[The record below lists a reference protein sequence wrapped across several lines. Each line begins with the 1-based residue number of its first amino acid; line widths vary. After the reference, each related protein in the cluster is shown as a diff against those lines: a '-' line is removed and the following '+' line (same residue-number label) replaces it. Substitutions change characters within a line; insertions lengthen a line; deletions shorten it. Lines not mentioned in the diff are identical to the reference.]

1 MVESIWKLM
10 RNWSPCHRTE
20 LLQDVGWC
28 RQLWWCM
35 VGTNRSLCLN
45 ETAHQ
50 SESKWMTHLTG
61 AQNWLSPLWWSPDP
75 GFVLGSARAFCSPE
89 TGEVQREFL
98 WVPFTF
104 CEFPTVVNRLS
115 RPMPLAQSHSR
126 WQSRL
131 AHSLSSTLLS
141 TQDKWVW
148 TKVWSNVAFKS
159 SRWSGKCWSPVSCIA
174 VLCTVWQLKP
184 FLFCLRD
191 GFNCFESALRI
202 VGLFE
207 MLSERLQTQHLGFVS
222 SYSSCLPLPTNPDR
236 TRRSYHSNHSS
247 FSDILSI
254 SAINLWT
261 SMCSVSII
269 GFPPGKIQPLRV
281 LERTSLEVLLRQ
293 GGLESIDVY
302 SQIFCVCW
310 YHLLCFLSTNPR
322 KTGYLGL
329 YDSFVKWR
337 CNKSSKHEL
346 WSWTKQTSCKHLIV
360 VQHHTII
367 SFRFCTW
374 ICCHL

>member
-20 LLQDVGWC
+20 LLEDVGWC

-104 CEFPTVVNRLS
+104 CEFPTVVHRLS

-126 WQSRL
+126 WQLRL

-159 SRWSGKCWSPVSCIA
+159 TRWSGKCWSPVSFNA

-191 GFNCFESALRI
+191 GFNCFWECFAYSRALWNAI
-202 VGLFE
+202 WKI
-207 MLSERLQTQHLGFVS
+207 TNKHLGPFHSVC
-222 SYSSCLPLPTNPDR
+222 SYSSCLPLPTNPDH
-236 TRRSYHSNHSS
+236 TRRR
-247 FSDILSI
+247 FSIFLSI

-261 SMCSVSII
+261 SMCRCIDYW
-269 GFPPGKIQPLRV
+269 FPLGKIQPLHV

-293 GGLESIDVY
+293 GGLELIDSRFSV
-302 SQIFCVCW
+302 
-310 YHLLCFLSTNPR
+310 
-322 KTGYLGL
+322 
-329 YDSFVKWR
+329 FVD
-337 CNKSSKHEL
+337 
-346 WSWTKQTSCKHLIV
+346 I
-360 VQHHTII
+360 
-367 SFRFCTW
+367 
-374 ICCHL
+374 ICCVFFQQIQGKQVT